1 MSIEESRLGTT
12 VSAARRFGGSGSG
25 GVRSGFGLPHKL
37 VSSPS
42 SSSSSSPLN
51 LSTLPLRVSCDP
63 RFMKHDPDLT
73 LTLFLVTLPSLHHS
87 KHSPHAAHRHIKTPR
102 TFSYP
107 LAPPSFDPITTP
119 ASRGKRR
126 KRQSPRP
133 PFITL
138 NHPQLIHNTPQTYNT
153 TQPERNV

>member
-87 KHSPHAAHRHIKTPR
+87 STPR
-102 TFSYP
+102 TPPTGTSKHLEHSPTHSHRRP
-107 LAPPSFDPITTP
+107 LIPSPHP
-119 ASRGKRR
+119 RHVVSVGNVSRLVLP
-126 KRQSPRP
+126 SSLS
-133 PFITL
+133 IIL
-138 NHPQLIHNTPQTYNT
+138 S
-153 TQPERNV
+153 